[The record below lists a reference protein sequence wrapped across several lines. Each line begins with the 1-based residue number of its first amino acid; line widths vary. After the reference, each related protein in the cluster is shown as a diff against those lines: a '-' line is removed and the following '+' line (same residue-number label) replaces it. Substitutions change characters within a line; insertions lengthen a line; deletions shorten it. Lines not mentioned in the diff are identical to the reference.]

1 MDNIFE
7 YLIYGFIIISFI
19 SSFFKK
25 KKPRPKVQSNQ
36 TPHQRT
42 DITENKITDIPPSE
56 VQKAEEYDILKE
68 IEGFFN
74 VGQPKQP
81 EVKVH
86 NDEKMYEGAK
96 DRANFKAVPEKS
108 FHTTTSSEHTFK
120 NPWDV
125 KRKELEKKKREISP
139 IIEQQASAYEKS
151 LIRKESA
158 ATKIIRDIN
167 IRLKNP
173 STLKE
178 YVIISEIIG
187 KPKALKR

>member
-25 KKPRPKVQSNQ
+25 KKKLPKEPSDL

-42 DITENKITDIPPSE
+42 DITENKIIDIPPS
-56 VQKAEEYDILKE
+56 QRPKAEEYDILKE
-68 IEGFFN
+68 VESFFN
-74 VGQPKQP
+74 IQQPQQTETKAHTDKQ
-81 EVKVH
+81 
-86 NDEKMYEGAK
+86 MYEGAK
-96 DRANFKAVPEKS
+96 ERENYIPVPEKS
-108 FHTTTSSEHTFK
+108 FHTTTSSEHTFED
-120 NPWDV
+120 PWDN
-125 KRKELEKKKREISP
+125 KREEVDKQKQNLSP
-139 IIEQQASAYEKS
+139 IIEQKASAYEES
-151 LIRKESA
+151 LIKKESA
-158 ATKIIRDIN
+158 ATEIIKDISE
-167 IRLKNP
+167 RLKNP